1 MGNTSAAAN
10 TAAVK
15 NRFHSKLKALYYA
28 PATLTETDGVKS
40 ITYGKPVRMFDAV
53 ALSLS
58 KNGDLIIIR
67 SDGTEDVIGTDNQGY
82 NGDVEVI
89 RLPESF
95 ETDCL
100 SSTKNTDGTI
110 DEFEKDD
117 AKPFALLF
125 EVVGDKKNVRHCLYW
140 CYANRPD
147 VEGDNPE
154 SKEPKNEK
162 ISISARPR
170 PTDGK
175 IKTKTGDTITDAV
188 YNSWYT
194 SVPDQTASRS

>member
-1 MGNTSAAAN
+1 MAGSTPAA
-10 TAAVK
+10 TTK
-15 NRFHSKLKALYYA
+15 NRFHSKLKAVYYA
-28 PATLTETDGVKS
+28 PATITENAGVKS
-40 ITYGKPVRMFDAV
+40 ISYGTPVRMFDAV
-53 ALSLS
+53 SLSLS
-58 KNGDLIIIR
+58 KKGDLITVR
-67 SDGTEDVIGTDNQGY
+67 TDGTEDVTGTDNQGY
-82 NGDVEVI
+82 DGDMELL

-100 SSTKNTDGTI
+100 SSTKNTDGTL

-125 EVVGDKKNVRHCLYW
+125 EFLGDKKNVRHCLYW

-147 VEGDNPE
+147 VEGDNPD

-162 ISISARPR
+162 ATIYARPR

-175 IKTKTGDTITDAV
+175 IKTKTGDTVTDSV
-188 YNSWYT
+188 YNGWYT
-194 SVPDQTASRS
+194 QGPDQTASGS

>member
-28 PATLTETDGVKS
+28 PATLTETAGVKT
-40 ITYGKPVRMFDAV
+40 ITYGTPVRMFDAV
-53 ALSLS
+53 SLSLS
-58 KNGDLIIIR
+58 KKGDLIIVR

-82 NGDVEVI
+82 DGDVELF

-100 SSTKNTDGTI
+100 SSTKNTDGTV

-125 EVVGDKKNVRHCLYW
+125 EFVGDKKNVRHCLYW
-140 CYANRPD
+140 CYANRPN
-147 VEGDNPE
+147 VEGDNPD
-154 SKEPKNEK
+154 SKEPKNEN
-162 ISISARPR
+162 IAISARPR

-175 IKTKTGDTITDAV
+175 IKTKTGDTTTDSV
-188 YNSWYT
+188 YNAWYT
-194 SVPDQTASRS
+194 AVPDQTAGA